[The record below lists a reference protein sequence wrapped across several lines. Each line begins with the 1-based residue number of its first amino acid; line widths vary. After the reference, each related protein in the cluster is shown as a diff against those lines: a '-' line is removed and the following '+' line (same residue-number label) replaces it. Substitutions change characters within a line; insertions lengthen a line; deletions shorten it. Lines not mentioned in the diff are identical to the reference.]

1 MCTLIVTSVSRSS
14 YVLPFFGA
22 VLGWRV
28 MFCTVGVLS
37 MLVSYLVYR
46 DLKDPL
52 REKDNTPKMSWA
64 LVKEE
69 WAILRKLLRNN
80 TFVIIVLQGVFSGI
94 PWNAL
99 SFMVMYF
106 QFCGLSDPQAG
117 LLVSLFVLACA
128 IGGPLGGYIGDKA
141 AQRYPDNGRAY
152 AAQFS
157 SLSGIPCMC
166 VLLLVAPRFAGS
178 GSHIHLLGFA
188 QILIVMGLFCSWC
201 SCAANRPILSEI
213 VPERHRASILAWN
226 IVLEGSAAA
235 IFGAPLVGLLSEEV
249 FGYVPVDVGVDIQS
263 LAPEVQ
269 QKNIQAL
276 TFEKKH
282 WIF

>member
-14 YVLPFFGA
+14 YVLPLYGA

-28 MFCTVGVLS
+28 MFGIVGVLS

-46 DLKDPL
+46 DLQDPL
-52 REKDNTPKMSWA
+52 REKEDTPKMSWA

-69 WAILRKLLRNN
+69 WSILRKLLRNN

-128 IGGPLGGYIGDKA
+128 VGGPLGGYIGDRA
-141 AQRYPDNGRAY
+141 AQRYPDNGRAW

-157 SLSGIPCMC
+157 SLSGVPCMC
-166 VLLLVAPRFAGS
+166 FLLLLISQEAG
-178 GSHIHLLGFA
+178 
-188 QILIVMGLFCSWC
+188 
-201 SCAANRPILSEI
+201 PIFI
-213 VPERHRASILAWN
+213 
-226 IVLEGSAAA
+226 
-235 IFGAPLVGLLSEEV
+235 
-249 FGYVPVDVGVDIQS
+249 Y
-263 LAPEVQ
+263 
-269 QKNIQAL
+269 
-276 TFEKKH
+276 
-282 WIF
+282 